1 MQPYAAE
8 WLSIIP
14 PIVAIGLALMT
25 KEVFSSLLVGIFT
38 GTLIYAVGTG
48 GNIVMG
54 TTEVAFKMMAQKLDF
69 NIIIFC
75 SLLGALVY
83 VITIAGGTKAYG
95 KAAVKLIKGRRSTLL
110 ATGGLGLTIFI
121 DDYFN
126 CLTVGTVMRPLTDLY
141 RISREKLAYII
152 DSTAAPICIIAP
164 ISSWAAA
171 VGSSLKDT
179 GAFESELGAFV
190 ATIPWNFYALLCLIL
205 VVFICLTS
213 YDFGPMRRAEIN
225 AQRDQELSEEGVQE
239 VDREVKSNPRGTV
252 WDCLSRW
259 LPSLFSPSCRL
270 CIPAATGVKTRS
282 TTPLWRQSAIP
293 RPRCRLC
300 GLPSAPWLWH
310 CFFSCRAGFFPLPT
324 SLTAAL
330 KA

>member
-25 KEVFSSLLVGIFT
+25 KEVFSSLLVGTFT

-83 VITIAGGTKAYG
+83 VITMAGGTKAYG
-95 KAAVKLIKGRRSTLL
+95 KLIKGRRSTLL

-239 VDREVKSNPRGTV
+239 VDREVKSNPHGTV
-252 WDCLSRW
+252 WDMLIPHCFLRPVAYVFRRLLGRRREVPHLYGGNRQFLGLDVACVGFLRRHGRGTASFRAAPASF
-259 LPSLFSPSCRL
+259 LCRL
-270 CIPAATGVKTRS
+270 
-282 TTPLWRQSAIP
+282 L
-293 RPRCRLC
+293 
-300 GLPSAPWLWH
+300 
-310 CFFSCRAGFFPLPT
+310 
-324 SLTAAL
+324 
-330 KA
+330 